1 MNTLDTR
8 FVSTLD
14 VTKFF
19 RLPGP
24 RSNRVSAST
33 SIHGQARFAL
43 TAEPPEPKIVSF
55 RIDQLITEY
64 ILGSISTSIKLD
76 FDGYWTAISPYIA
89 LKDERTSP

>member
-1 MNTLDTR
+1 MNTLDSR

-24 RSNRVSAST
+24 RSNRISSSI

-43 TAEPPEPKIVSF
+43 TAEPPEPKMVSF
-55 RIDQLITEY
+55 RMDQSIIEN
-64 ILGSISTSIKLD
+64 GSCVPSYLNKT
-76 FDGYWTAISPYIA
+76 
-89 LKDERTSP
+89 